1 MGVAG
6 DLAAHGAQAEALGG
20 VIGGGLDPA
29 IVEGQRLGA
38 AAFEKELSVIGAA
51 RGLLQVRQRRI
62 PVKQA
67 VEGAKGGVSHGGASY
82 MMAQSGGRADLIQI
96 KKSVRLP
103 QCSFLSFAAEYG
115 FRQHQDNGIPP
126 HAAQDLP

>member
-29 IVEGQRLGA
+29 VVEGQRLGA
-38 AAFEKELSVIGAA
+38 AAFEKELCVIGAA
-51 RGLLQVRQRRI
+51 RGLLQVRERRI

-67 VEGAKGGVSHGGASY
+67 VEGAQGGVSHAGASY
-82 MMAQSGGRADLIQI
+82 MMAGCEGRANSIQI
-96 KKSVRLP
+96 KKASVCRNALSCRL
-103 QCSFLSFAAEYG
+103 
-115 FRQHQDNGIPP
+115 RQNMVLDSIKTT
-126 HAAQDLP
+126 